1 VSEWADFR
9 LEVFGEPYM
18 VWHDGP
24 DFDEIARR
32 YAADPVGVLAL
43 LGLGIAESDSVAA
56 SACRELDP
64 APDQVPAIVALLEE
78 ALPATYGSTRTEV
91 AASLHALGGSADDM
105 GAEIARVLRSPDH
118 WGVRLDAAR
127 RLAAF
132 PPTPDLV
139 AAVADGVRDEDYLV
153 RFHSANTLLHWA
165 GITGDISDDDELFGL
180 LGRVPVDSRGPEGW
194 AEVARRLAAAV
205 SLPL

>member
-1 VSEWADFR
+1 MSEWADFR

-32 YAADPVGVLAL
+32 YAADPAGVLAL
-43 LGLGIAESDSVAA
+43 LELGIGENDSVAA
-56 SACRELDP
+56 QACRELEP
-64 APDQVPAIVALLEE
+64 APEQVPAIVALLEE
-78 ALPATYGSTRTEV
+78 ALPASYGATRTEL

-132 PPTPDLV
+132 APTPDLV
-139 AAVADGVRDEDYLV
+139 AAAADGVRADDYLV

-165 GITGDISDDDELFGL
+165 GRSDDISDDDELFGL
-180 LGRVPVDSRGPEGW
+180 LVDDAGSEGW
-194 AEVARRLAAAV
+194 ARVAERLVAAV
-205 SLPL
+205 PTS